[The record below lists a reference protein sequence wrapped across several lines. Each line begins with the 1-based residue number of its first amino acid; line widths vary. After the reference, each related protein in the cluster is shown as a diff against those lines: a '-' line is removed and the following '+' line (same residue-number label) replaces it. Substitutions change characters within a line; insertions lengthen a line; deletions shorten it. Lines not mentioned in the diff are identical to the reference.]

1 MTINSR
7 TTKYL
12 IKLYSQMSEREQEKK
27 LNEIIDRLS
36 QQPWTNRELLQK
48 SSQIAKQKWSM
59 AEVIAYFDLLD
70 IEERT

>member
-1 MTINSR
+1 
-7 TTKYL
+7 
-12 IKLYSQMSEREQEKK
+12 MSEREQEKK

>member
-7 TTKYL
+7 TTNYL
-12 IKLYSQMSEREQEKK
+12 IKMYSQMSEREQQKK

-36 QQPWTNRELLQK
+36 LLDWTNKELLNNAV
-48 SSQIAKQKWSM
+48 SIAKSKWTM
-59 AEVIAYFDLLD
+59 GQVIAYFDLLD

>member
-12 IKLYSQMSEREQEKK
+12 IKLYSQLSEREQEKK
-27 LNEIIDRLS
+27 LNEIIERLS
-36 QQPWTNRELLQK
+36 QQPWANRELLQK
-48 SSQIAKQKWSM
+48 SSQMAKQKWSM